1 MRMVEESFDEDKE
14 RSTVT
19 ALRATPFWLLPA
31 LLSMVAGSMD
41 VVGFLALGGLF
52 PAHITGN
59 LVVLA
64 AHYTTGKFS
73 HLGPLLAVPVF
84 VATLTSTTLAAT
96 AFERRGHS
104 PRRALLILQL
114 ILIMACLGLWIVLG
128 PWPDTNLPAA
138 VLVAMVAVAAM
149 ATQNVV
155 GRLYLKGLPT

>member
-1 MRMVEESFDEDKE
+1 MGEIKLSGKVAERHGSSTVPASAAEELGDEMDELQDVSSAFDEDKE

-64 AHYTTGKFS
+64 AHYTTGRFS
-73 HLGPLLAVPVF
+73 
-84 VATLTSTTLAAT
+84 
-96 AFERRGHS
+96 
-104 PRRALLILQL
+104 
-114 ILIMACLGLWIVLG
+114 
-128 PWPDTNLPAA
+128 
-138 VLVAMVAVAAM
+138 
-149 ATQNVV
+149 
-155 GRLYLKGLPT
+155 